1 MNKDNSKIQE
11 RLVNSWIGATAVA
24 TVTVT
29 VVNGKRIC
37 LSPVICPR
45 HRPLPPIF
53 FFVLPEPVLVN
64 QELDTM
70 YRHLAARNTSV
81 LFSNLY
87 CTTSAGRNYKQ
98 LNFVGR
104 ESRRTPPRNLTLPPP
119 KFPAA
124 GRGALPIPLVEG
136 DLGQSA
142 AELNCSKPNSP
153 RRLHTHA
160 RMHARKKTRKEM
172 KTNRRTRSVKLCQKL
187 FTGLRVQIIHNN
199 VLQRCLGQHVG
210 IIRYEKLQILSAV
223 EFTTEK
229 EMRLRLS
236 TINHPHACLSYPL
249 RSKYSHVHRMAFIL
263 NCIPLLAAARNSSAV
278 VMAPGMS

>member
-1 MNKDNSKIQE
+1 
-11 RLVNSWIGATAVA
+11 
-24 TVTVT
+24 
-29 VVNGKRIC
+29 
-37 LSPVICPR
+37 
-45 HRPLPPIF
+45 
-53 FFVLPEPVLVN
+53 
-64 QELDTM
+64 M